1 MPARTPA
8 LVTIRDALVSRLA
21 VDWSSTTGP
30 DGFTGTYNLAP
41 TGAVRRGRHTSPWL
55 REQPCVCVWLDDEP
69 VQSST
74 QSDEMGPI
82 NLNQYGR
89 TANIVIHGWAPAA
102 SRQQKDR
109 EDAAIKLQDD
119 LMRALEANR
128 RVTISGARATLD
140 IVMSDSAIVG
150 DLAGTQPAEVEIRT
164 RLFWRVDT
172 GV

>member
-8 LVTIRDALVSRLA
+8 LITILDALVSRLA
-21 VDWSSTTGP
+21 VNWSTTTGP
-30 DGFTGTYNLAP
+30 DGNTGTWDLSP
-41 TGAVRRGRHTSPWL
+41 TGAVRRGKHPTPWL
-55 REQPCVCVWLDDEP
+55 REQACACVYLDDEP
-69 VQSST
+69 VISNT
-74 QSDEMGPI
+74 QSDEMGAI

-140 IVMSDSAIVG
+140 IVLSASAIVG

>member
-8 LVTIRDALVSRLA
+8 LVTILDALVSRLA

-30 DGFTGTYNLAP
+30 DGLTGTFNLAP
-41 TGAVRRGRHTSPWL
+41 TGAVRRGRHASPWL

-89 TANIVIHGWAPAA
+89 AAQILIHGWAPAA

-119 LMRALEANR
+119 IMRALEANR
-128 RVTISGARATLD
+128 RIVISGARASLD
-140 IVMSDSAIVG
+140 IVLSASMVAA